1 MRATYT
7 LSDGLTLGV
16 EHIWP
21 LAALPVAVAV
31 LAYVVFRSERGSRSA
46 SARSRRLLFASRV
59 LVATLLVVGAMG
71 PYTVQTRETPGEPS
85 VTLLTDESASMD
97 VYADTRESLVAD
109 IEATG
114 VPVTTT
120 TVGSEDASR
129 LGDGLAANVQENGTV
144 VVLSDGQVTDG
155 RSLAVAGEN
164 ARQLNATV
172 SAVELIPRRREAAV
186 SVAGPETVSSG
197 VPSRFVVSVDGVRL
211 PEESTVEV
219 AIDGEVVATKTVGE
233 NGTAAVTHTFD
244 DLGSHRVTAT
254 LESEDVFER
263 NDVFYKSVRVVEKP
277 DVLYVSARSYP
288 FENFLRSLYDVTTAD
303 SVPADL
309 SGYSTV
315 VVQDSPAA
323 RFGNVSSLQEHVI
336 EGGGLVVVGGDNA
349 YENGGYGESP
359 VASMLPVSVGN
370 ATGGT
375 TNIVLLIDVSGSAE
389 QGMAIQKSVALDV
402 LDQLGDENRVGVV
415 AFNFRAFRVAELA
428 PLAENRA
435 TVGEQ
440 IRRLTS
446 GGATDISV
454 GLQGADELLGQRE
467 GTIILLSDGQDR
479 LDRAAAVSNQLGREG
494 TRVVSVGAGR
504 KVNERTLREIAAESG
519 GSYFAATETN
529 RLRLLFGGGS
539 RRFQG
544 DKLTIVTRDTF
555 ITSGVELTANP
566 GQANRVTVKPGADY
580 QVATADGTRNR
591 VVALR
596 PRPGRLH
603 HGLRERRHARRP
615 ARAAGLAGADQVGQ
629 LRHRRSGA
637 NPDGR
642 HVDRRRSR
650 RQGDVAGLPRR
661 DPPRGARRQVP
672 TGRRGSLPRRVH
684 ARGSRVRERRRRGVR
699 RELPRRVRHVRP
711 VGVADEPRRGD
722 GRPTVRAG
730 RGRRNRS
737 TGPPAVDAHP
747 DGPGLVVVGLPAGGA
762 AAVRDGGD
770 RPTRSSVPRAHYPG
784 EWSPVSVIGRTLN
797 LGLVA
802 LIVLA
807 VAGTAGA
814 TVFYQDS
821 TGELQTQNDRLK
833 DDNAELREELEETR
847 EDLRENRSRVRE
859 LQRTLETRTQDV
871 DQVAADLERTESQL
885 NATESQ
891 LAETRQELRA
901 SQERVGELQTAASDL
916 RAENRRLET
925 RANNLEDEVEELETD
940 RRQLQ
945 DDVENLQ
952 DDVENLQNEL
962 EDREDEVDS
971 LEQEVINLEDEN
983 EDLRQ
988 ENRELDDDLASL
1000 CNKDDNGQEPECD
1013 GY

>member
-580 QVATADGTRNR
+580 QVATADGTPAIASWRFGLGR
-591 VVALR
+591 VVSITAYGNDGTLDGLLER
-596 PRPGRLH
+596 PDSLVLTKSVNYAIGDPARTQTGVTSIGDARVGRETSLVYRGETRPEAPGVRFRQVAEDRYRGEFTPAEAGYGSVVDAEYAANYPVEYGTFGQSESLTSLVEETDGRLFAPDE
-603 HGLRERRHARRP
+603 GAEIARLARQQSTRIRTVRDSWSWVFLLAALLLFVTEVIARRV
-615 ARAAGLAGADQVGQ
+615 QVY
-629 LRHRRSGA
+629 R
-637 NPDGR
+637 GR
-642 HVDRRRSR
+642 TTLES
-650 RQGDVAGLPRR
+650 GLP
-661 DPPRGARRQVP
+661 
-672 TGRRGSLPRRVH
+672 
-684 ARGSRVRERRRRGVR
+684 
-699 RELPRRVRHVRP
+699 
-711 VGVADEPRRGD
+711 
-722 GRPTVRAG
+722 
-730 RGRRNRS
+730 
-737 TGPPAVDAHP
+737 
-747 DGPGLVVVGLPAGGA
+747 
-762 AAVRDGGD
+762 
-770 RPTRSSVPRAHYPG
+770 
-784 EWSPVSVIGRTLN
+784 
-797 LGLVA
+797 
-802 LIVLA
+802 
-807 VAGTAGA
+807 
-814 TVFYQDS
+814 
-821 TGELQTQNDRLK
+821 
-833 DDNAELREELEETR
+833 
-847 EDLRENRSRVRE
+847 
-859 LQRTLETRTQDV
+859 
-871 DQVAADLERTESQL
+871 
-885 NATESQ
+885 
-891 LAETRQELRA
+891 
-901 SQERVGELQTAASDL
+901 
-916 RAENRRLET
+916 
-925 RANNLEDEVEELETD
+925 
-940 RRQLQ
+940 
-945 DDVENLQ
+945 
-952 DDVENLQNEL
+952 
-962 EDREDEVDS
+962 
-971 LEQEVINLEDEN
+971 
-983 EDLRQ
+983 
-988 ENRELDDDLASL
+988 
-1000 CNKDDNGQEPECD
+1000 
-1013 GY
+1013 

>member
-16 EHIWP
+16 EHLWP

-31 LAYVVFRSERGSRSA
+31 LAYVVFRSERGPRSA
-46 SARSRRLLFASRV
+46 STRSRRLLFVSRV

-85 VTLLTDESASMD
+85 VTLLTDDSASME

-120 TVGSEDASR
+120 TVGSGDASR

-144 VVLSDGQVTDG
+144 VVLSDGQVTAG
-155 RSLAVAGEN
+155 RSLAVSGEN

-186 SVAGPETVSSG
+186 SVAGPQTVSSG

-211 PEESTVEV
+211 PDESTVEV
-219 AIDGEVVATKTVGE
+219 AIDGEVVATKTVGQ
-233 NGTAAVTHTFD
+233 NGTAAVTHTFE
-244 DLGSHRVTAT
+244 DLGAHRVTAR
-254 LESEDVFER
+254 LESEDVFDR

-288 FENFLRSLYDVTTAD
+288 FENFLRSLYDVTTVD

-323 RFGNVSSLQEHVI
+323 RFGNVSALQEHVI

-349 YENGGYGESP
+349 YENGGYGGSS

-389 QGMAIQKSVALDV
+389 QGMAIQKAVALDV

-415 AFNFRAFRVAELA
+415 AFNYRAFRVTELA

-435 TVGEQ
+435 TVAEQ
-440 IRRLTS
+440 IRRLSS

-504 KVNERTLREIAAESG
+504 KVNELTLREIAAESG

-544 DKLTIVTRDTF
+544 EKLTIVTRDTF

-580 QVATADGTRNR
+580 QVATADGTPAIASWRFGLGR
-591 VVALR
+591 VVSITAYGNDGTLDGLLERPDSLVLTKSVNYAIGDPARTQTGVTSIGDARVGTETSLVYRGETRPEAAGIRFRQVAEDRYRGEFTPEEAGYGTVVDAEYAANYPVEYGTFGQSESLTSLVEETDGQLFAPDEGAEIARLARQQSTRIRTVRDSWSWVFLLGALV
-596 PRPGRLH
+596 LFVT
-603 HGLRERRHARRP
+603 EVIARRV
-615 ARAAGLAGADQVGQ
+615 QVY
-629 LRHRRSGA
+629 R
-637 NPDGR
+637 GR
-642 HVDRRRSR
+642 TTLES
-650 RQGDVAGLPRR
+650 GLP
-661 DPPRGARRQVP
+661 
-672 TGRRGSLPRRVH
+672 
-684 ARGSRVRERRRRGVR
+684 
-699 RELPRRVRHVRP
+699 
-711 VGVADEPRRGD
+711 
-722 GRPTVRAG
+722 
-730 RGRRNRS
+730 
-737 TGPPAVDAHP
+737 
-747 DGPGLVVVGLPAGGA
+747 
-762 AAVRDGGD
+762 
-770 RPTRSSVPRAHYPG
+770 
-784 EWSPVSVIGRTLN
+784 
-797 LGLVA
+797 
-802 LIVLA
+802 
-807 VAGTAGA
+807 
-814 TVFYQDS
+814 
-821 TGELQTQNDRLK
+821 
-833 DDNAELREELEETR
+833 
-847 EDLRENRSRVRE
+847 
-859 LQRTLETRTQDV
+859 
-871 DQVAADLERTESQL
+871 
-885 NATESQ
+885 
-891 LAETRQELRA
+891 
-901 SQERVGELQTAASDL
+901 
-916 RAENRRLET
+916 
-925 RANNLEDEVEELETD
+925 
-940 RRQLQ
+940 
-945 DDVENLQ
+945 
-952 DDVENLQNEL
+952 
-962 EDREDEVDS
+962 
-971 LEQEVINLEDEN
+971 
-983 EDLRQ
+983 
-988 ENRELDDDLASL
+988 
-1000 CNKDDNGQEPECD
+1000 
-1013 GY
+1013 